1 MNGNLRSRILIC
13 LGAVLLSGCDAG
25 GEAQSGDPAAIT
37 APSAAGC
44 REAPQWRQLAVE
56 AAGAALETASD
67 QARITRLNRANFY
80 SAMAISA
87 ELHCLTADS
96 EAEPAVDAALN
107 AVLDAARRAASARSF
122 YEQTIHWGE
131 AQRAANQ
138 VIEGLI
144 QQMAAR

>member
-1 MNGNLRSRILIC
+1 VNSRILIC
-13 LGAVLLSGCDAG
+13 IGAVAMLSGCNAG
-25 GEAQSGDPAAIT
+25 GEAQSGEAQGGDPAAIT

-56 AAGAALETASD
+56 AGGAALETASD

-96 EAEPAVDAALN
+96 EAEPAADAA
-107 AVLDAARRAASARSF
+107 LDAARRAANARSF
-122 YEQTIHWGE
+122 YEQTIQWGE

-138 VIEGLI
+138 VIEGLV